1 MTCGILCVM
10 RREGRGV
17 LHLDNYSPLK
27 AICLGGGG
35 GGGGEKKKNKR
46 KKKDNGKEREPAVLY
61 LTNRGVA
68 AVNGSA
74 LREVGVL
81 SYSG

>member
-1 MTCGILCVM
+1 MVQWE
-10 RREGRGV
+10 R
-17 LHLDNYSPLK
+17 
-27 AICLGGGG
+27 
-35 GGGGEKKKNKR
+35 GEKKGK
-46 KKKDNGKEREPAVLY
+46 GKERRTIKEMKDNQQFSD
-61 LTNRGVA
+61 LTKRGVA